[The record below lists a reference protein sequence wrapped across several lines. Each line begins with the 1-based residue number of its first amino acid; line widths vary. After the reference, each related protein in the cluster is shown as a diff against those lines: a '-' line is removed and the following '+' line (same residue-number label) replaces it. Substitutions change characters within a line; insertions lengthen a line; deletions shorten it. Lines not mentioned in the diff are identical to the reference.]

1 MSLKAKF
8 WIWAVS
14 IYLVLGFGA
23 WQLLSVNKWYFLAA
37 EGGILLSLFLFFW
50 FQHSLLG
57 PIKAISE
64 GAKLLEEQDFT
75 TRLVPVGQK
84 EIDNLTH
91 VYNRMADALRQ
102 QRLQQEETHFFLQK
116 LIQASPQ
123 GILILDFDEKIREAN
138 PAALMLFG
146 FAEPDIKG
154 LALSE
159 LPDSWGKILSQ
170 LKQNHP
176 AITRMDDGRSYRIE
190 KSAFSDRG
198 FSRPFITLEE
208 QTREIMALERQSYE
222 KVIRMMSHEI
232 NNSAG
237 AVNSMLSS
245 LLAYSGDLPPTE
257 RTDYL
262 SALNVSITRNEHLSA
277 FMSNLADVVKLPTPQ
292 PVPTDLH
299 DLALGVLKLME
310 PRMREAHIQL
320 IHQLEAPPFIIE
332 ADPVQM
338 EQVLVNILKNAM
350 EAIKGKGIIELHSI
364 HEPPT
369 LFIRNNGEPITEET
383 HKKLFT
389 PFFSTKKHGQGV
401 GLTLVREVLSNHGFR
416 FRLQTKADGFTEFMI
431 SF

>member
-8 WIWAVS
+8 WIWAVP
-14 IYLVLGFGA
+14 IYLLLGFGA
-23 WQLLSVNKWYFLAA
+23 WQLLAVNKWYFLAA
-37 EGGILLSLFLFFW
+37 EGGILLSLFVFFW
-50 FQHSLLG
+50 FQRSLLA

-84 EIDNLTH
+84 EIDTLTH
-91 VYNRMADALRQ
+91 VYNRMVDALRQ
-102 QRLQQEETHFFLQK
+102 ERLQQEETHFFLHK
-116 LIQASPQ
+116 LIHASPQ
-123 GILILDFDEKIREAN
+123 GILILDFDEKITEAN
-138 PAALMLFG
+138 PAALLLFG
-146 FAEPDIKG
+146 LTENTIKG
-154 LALSE
+154 MHLSE
-159 LPDSWGKILSQ
+159 LPDGWAKILSELEPHQ
-170 LKQNHP
+170 RII
-176 AITRMDDGRSYRIE
+176 ARMDGGRSYRIE
-190 KSAFSDRG
+190 RAGFSDRG

-237 AVNSMLSS
+237 AVNSLLSS
-245 LLAYSGDLPPTE
+245 LLAYADDLPPAE
-257 RTDYL
+257 RADYL

-277 FMSNLADVVKLPTPQ
+277 FMSNLANVVKLPPPR
-292 PVPTDLH
+292 PVSTDMH
-299 DLALGVLKLME
+299 DLARGVLRLME
-310 PRMREAHIQL
+310 PRFREARIELVQQL
-320 IHQLEAPPFIIE
+320 DGTPLFVE

-350 EAIKGKGIIELHSI
+350 EAIHGKGIIEIQLV
-364 HEPPT
+364 HEPPAI
-369 LFIRNNGEPITEET
+369 FIRNNGEPITEET
-383 HKKLFT
+383 RRRLFT

-431 SF
+431 AF